1 MEDRM
6 SANAQVF
13 QIFFKFIFREVLNGS
28 LISPDLCTF
37 FYHVNFQNIIR
48 QNWSIFKLI
57 NVTNYPLIDYS
68 CLLNVGSSLVIKD
81 ILGYPSGAT
90 TIGCFIALLFY
101 ALGVGNDW
109 NRFNRPETGTGMA
122 FWNSSSSS

>member
-1 MEDRM
+1 MQNRRSPRKLQKEGREKKM

-13 QIFFKFIFREVLNGS
+13 QNFFKFIFREVLNGS

-57 NVTNYPLIDYS
+57 NVTGLDLSN
-68 CLLNVGSSLVIKD
+68 
-81 ILGYPSGAT
+81 
-90 TIGCFIALLFY
+90 
-101 ALGVGNDW
+101 GVL
-109 NRFNRPETGTGMA
+109 A
-122 FWNSSSSS
+122 